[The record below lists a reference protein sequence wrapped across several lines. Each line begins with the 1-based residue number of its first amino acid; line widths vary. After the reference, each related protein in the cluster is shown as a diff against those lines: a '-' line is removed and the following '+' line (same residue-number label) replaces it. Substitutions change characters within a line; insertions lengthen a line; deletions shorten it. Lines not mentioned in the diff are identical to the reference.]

1 MNRMSLLYKRGN
13 DTVQPGNLLF
23 AGRQAAPRLAD
34 HLMRFQVCF
43 LSIVESL
50 EQRAFINR
58 RTGIADIRDMDS
70 DCADLFNEIRT
81 MLITSA

>member
-23 AGRQAAPRLAD
+23 AGRQAAPILAD

-43 LSIVESL
+43 LSVVESL

-58 RTGIADIRDMDS
+58 RTDIADIRDMDP
-70 DCADLFNEIRT
+70 DCANLFNEIRT

>member
-1 MNRMSLLYKRGN
+1 
-13 DTVQPGNLLF
+13 
-23 AGRQAAPRLAD
+23 
-34 HLMRFQVCF
+34 MRFQVCF
-43 LSIVESL
+43 LSVVESL

-70 DCADLFNEIRT
+70 DCANLFNEVRT